1 MPSTVVCI
9 HIQCTQGDDPMQ
21 RRILAGYLRIQLE
34 AMNQDGTLIESGGAL
49 EDSVYANTAI
59 AITIEE
65 RGL

>member
-1 MPSTVVCI
+1 
-9 HIQCTQGDDPMQ
+9 MQ

>member
-9 HIQCTQGDDPMQ
+9 HIQCTQDDDPMQ
-21 RRILAGYLRIQLE
+21 RRILAGWLRSQLE
-34 AMNQDGTLIESGGAL
+34 MMNRDGTLIESGGVLA
-49 EDSVYANTAI
+49 ENVYANTAI